1 MWLSAQIQPESF
13 EKQAISA
20 AQQIPAYRLDA
31 KLPNISF
38 VAWLNG
44 LVGQEA
50 GVVWQLGEC
59 GVSARDR
66 TWQDMQACAEATALL
81 PNGNKVVVGILVGT
95 FKKGLI
101 GEPTFLGAVIDSAER
116 LYQVRRLSELP
127 ELLRP
132 PSGLPRI
139 LNPQADLLQVVMRS
153 STAYPA
159 PAPEFPA
166 LDEDGAPPPPPS
178 RQNSAVLAPANVITR
193 VRPVYPIPA
202 RMMGVSGKVN
212 VRIVISETGRVI
224 ETKALSG
231 PMALRDAAMAAA
243 RQWVYKPATRN
254 GVPVKSES
262 VVVFTFNPGDQ

>member
-1 MWLSAQIQPESF
+1 VSF

-20 AQQIPAYRLDA
+20 AQQIPASRLDA

-38 VAWLNG
+38 IAWLNG

-66 TWQDMQACAEATALL
+66 TGQDMQACAEATALL
-81 PNGNKVVVGILVGT
+81 PNGDKVVVGILVGT

-101 GEPTFLGAVIDSAER
+101 GELTFLGAVIDSAEG
-116 LYQVRRLSELP
+116 LYQVRRLSDLP

-139 LNPQADLLQVVMRS
+139 PNSQADLLRIVMRS

-159 PAPEFPA
+159 PPPGFPA
-166 LDEDGAPPPPPS
+166 LNEDGEPPPPPS
-178 RQNSAVLAPANVITR
+178 RQNSARLAPADVVTI
-193 VRPVYPIPA
+193 VRPSYPISA
-202 RMMGVSGKVN
+202 RMMGIYGKVN
-212 VRIVISETGRVI
+212 VRVVISETGRVV

-262 VVVFTFNPGDQ
+262 VVAFTFNPGDR